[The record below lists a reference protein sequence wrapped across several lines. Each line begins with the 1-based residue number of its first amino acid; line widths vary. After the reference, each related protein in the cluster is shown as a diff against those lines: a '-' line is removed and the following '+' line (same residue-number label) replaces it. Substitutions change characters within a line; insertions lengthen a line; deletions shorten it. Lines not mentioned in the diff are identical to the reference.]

1 MIETLID
8 IDKQL
13 FHVINEGMA
22 NPVLDAICPILRN
35 KLTWIP
41 AYIIIAYLFFRTYGL
56 KAITLAAMAVVTI
69 VLCDQISASLIKPYF
84 HRLRPCNEVLM
95 QARAL
100 VPCGGGYSFVSSHA
114 ANHFGL
120 ATFIAFVVPPWQHKR
135 WAAIV
140 FPWAILVAF
149 SQVYVGVHY
158 PADVFAGAV
167 LGILIGLLTAYAG
180 NKLMRYLNERYPNKT
195 T

>member
-41 AYIIIAYLFFRTYGL
+41 AYIIIAYLFYRMYGI
-56 KAITLAAMAVVTI
+56 KAIGLAAMAGITI
-69 VLCDQISASLIKPYF
+69 ALSDQVSASIIKPYF

-120 ATFIAFVVPPWQHKR
+120 ATFIAFVVPPSHHKT

-140 FPWAILVAF
+140 FPWAAMVAF

-180 NKLMRYLNERYPNKT
+180 NKLMQYLNARYPAKLA
-195 T
+195 

>member
-13 FHVINEGMA
+13 FHVVNEGMA
-22 NPVLDAICPILRN
+22 NTVLDAICPILRN

-41 AYIIIAYLFFRTYGL
+41 AYVIIAYLFYRMYGIKSIAL
-56 KAITLAAMAVVTI
+56 MAMAGITI
-69 VLCDQISASLIKPYF
+69 ALCDQISASLIKPYF

-100 VPCGGGYSFVSSHA
+100 VTCGGGYSFVSSHA

-120 ATFIAFVVPPWQHKR
+120 ATFIAFVVPPHQHKR
-135 WAAIV
+135 WAAV
-140 FPWAILVAF
+140 MFLWAALVAF

-158 PADVFAGAV
+158 PADVFAGGI

-180 NKLMRYLNERYPNKT
+180 NKLMQYLYRKYSKK
-195 T
+195 